1 MSSRFSSLAR
11 ATAGASAVAVLAV
24 LASPAPSSAAAGE
37 EVCAHVRE
45 DGSCALVLT
54 GGPAAP
60 ALRADGPWLEVP
72 GRDPDCRTGE
82 GVPVEV
88 FPGDD
93 GVFHLA
99 PGEGTVFCDVT
110 AQARGGE
117 AAGPSGAAEA
127 AEWAG
132 SGGAPEPGRSADP
145 SGAAGTPGATGGGGV
160 PGTGGGTDSSA
171 VPEPVDRPGAAET
184 PEAPGT
190 DGRSESSAVPGP
202 VGPSGTVEAPGT
214 AGDGDA
220 PEASPHGEHGGAPG
234 EGHSGT
240 PGEPGGEEA
249 PADPAPS
256 ASPSPEC
263 LGNGEEHEGSR
274 EWQRF
279 PVERTGPCRGT
290 PLAQW
295 PDLEAA
301 AGQAGRLAFVD
312 LADRLGVS
320 VFDLA
325 EHLGVDGVR
334 GLSRRSV
341 DELAGMLGITPQD
354 LVDRSEEAA
363 AAIIAA
369 ESSSLAGGVS
379 SPADVA
385 SSLAGGASPS
395 LVRRSGGLFGRPD
408 RLPDTGPRAAVLV
421 HGGVLLTAAGA
432 LVLLLARRLPS

>member
-1 MSSRFSSLAR
+1 MSSRFSFLAR
-11 ATAGASAVAVLAV
+11 ASAGASAVAVLAV

-117 AAGPSGAAEA
+117 AA
-127 AEWAG
+127 EWAG
-132 SGGAPEPGRSADP
+132 PEGAPEPGRSADP
-145 SGAAGTPGATGGGGV
+145 SGAAGTPGATGGAGV

-171 VPEPVDRPGAAET
+171 VP
-184 PEAPGT
+184 
-190 DGRSESSAVPGP
+190 GP
-202 VGPSGTVEAPGT
+202 VGPPGAPEAPGT
-214 AGDGDA
+214 AGDGGA

-234 EGHSGT
+234 EGHAGT
-240 PGEPGGEEA
+240 PGEPAGEEA

-263 LGNGEEHEGSR
+263 LGNGGAHQGSR

-279 PVERTGPCRGT
+279 PVERTGPCRGA

-301 AGQAGRLAFVD
+301 AGQAARLAFVD

-369 ESSSLAGGVS
+369 ESSSLAGG
-379 SPADVA
+379 A
-385 SSLAGGASPS
+385 SSLAGGVSPLADGASPS